1 MIARPERER
10 SFDGYIYI
18 HIGLKAKGERNRQGR
33 GQESR
38 QHLRRGAYRA
48 GLETAG
54 RPEQHQRKFVVGL
67 AHVTPRLFSVLQ
79 ARLWQQDRGEIN
91 TNNI

>member
-1 MIARPERER
+1 MDI
-10 SFDGYIYI
+10 YIYI
-18 HIGLKAKGERNRQGR
+18 LVEGKGREESTGKGR